1 MRLAW
6 LPLIALC
13 AATAARADEPTR
25 LVAHFTRADPATVT
39 DGQGFALPRGAVR
52 EIVTRQPALPGP
64 GQAEAA

>member
-25 LVAHFTRADPATVT
+25 LVAHFTRADPAKTC
-39 DGQGFALPRGAVR
+39 DHGRPIAALERKP
-52 EIVTRQPALPGP
+52 
-64 GQAEAA
+64 